1 VTSLLR
7 AGVAALLMTIG
18 LLVLTPRGE
27 AHKPITSPFTFNE
40 DIFPL
45 VRDRCGRCHVSGGV
59 APMSLMTHADAVP
72 WGESIRAELLAGT
85 MPPWSVDTS
94 PGKFRNVEGLT
105 AREMN
110 VLLTWVTGGTP
121 IGGDK
126 NPAPIALDTA
136 WHLGPPDL
144 ELQMP
149 APFALNADTR
159 ETTTEFTLPT
169 GTRER
174 RLLRAVDLR
183 PGTPSIVRAATIS
196 VKSATATRDL
206 STGALANVDLSAVA
220 RSAKVDGIERLLALW
235 LPGDDPVPLDQGLGY
250 ELPAGAELVV
260 RVLYRKTW
268 EFERKEMSDRST
280 VALYFAENNSRPVE
294 QISFET
300 MLPNLPGGTRGGVAF
315 GRPLDRDVR
324 ALAIYPESSVAG
336 MRVKVDARRPDGSRV
351 DLIAFHP
358 RPDWSRR
365 YWFVEP
371 IALPRG
377 TNIGVSATV
386 EDESPLL
393 PLSVAPG
400 AKRSESSRVRVTL
413 NVIP

>member
-1 VTSLLR
+1 MTSLSR
-7 AGVAALLMTIG
+7 AGVAALLLMIG
-18 LLVLTPRGE
+18 LVVIEPRGE

-45 VRDRCGRCHVSGGV
+45 VRDRCGRCHVSGGI
-59 APMSLMTHADAVP
+59 APMSLMTHTDAVP
-72 WGESIRAELLAGT
+72 WGESIRTELLAGT
-85 MPPWSVDTS
+85 MPPWSVETS
-94 PGKFRNVEGLT
+94 PGKFRNVEGIT

-121 IGGDK
+121 IGNTDK
-126 NPAPIALDTA
+126 SPAPIALDTA

-149 APFALNADTR
+149 SPVTLNADTR
-159 ETTTEFTLPT
+159 ETTTEITLPT

-174 RLLRAVDLR
+174 RFVRAVDLR

-196 VKSATATRDL
+196 VKSSTAT
-206 STGALANVDLSAVA
+206 SGPSAGALA
-220 RSAKVDGIERLLALW
+220 KVDIERLLALW

-268 EFERKEMSDRST
+268 EYERKELSDRST
-280 VALYFAENNSRPVE
+280 VGLYFADNTSRSVE
-294 QISFET
+294 QIGFEGA
-300 MLPNLPGGTRGGVAF
+300 LPDAPVSGVNRGVVF

-324 ALAIYPESSVAG
+324 ALAIYPETSAPG
-336 MRVKVDARRPDGSRV
+336 MRVKVDARRPDGSRL

-358 RPDWSRR
+358 RPDWARR

-377 TNIGVSATV
+377 TNIGVSVTV
-386 EDESPLL
+386 DDESPLL

-400 AKRSESSRVRVTL
+400 KRSDASHVRLTL
-413 NVIP
+413 NVVP